1 MVTKNLLKMYVL
13 GFIVAMFLNMNTTCK
28 KDDNPV
34 EPAEVTPPANETK
47 EMTNLSDSLISAFK
61 SIDKT
66 RILNCVSDECKATL
80 QEELNNTTADIAAF
94 GSALEK
100 RTLIYSSEL
109 YAEYEVEVNGQ
120 KYNVAY
126 ANCGDSKWK
135 VVRF

>member
-1 MVTKNLLKMYVL
+1 VVKKNLLKMYVL

-34 EPAEVTPPANETK
+34 EPAEVTPPANETA
-47 EMTNLSDSLISAFK
+47 EMTNLSDSLTSAFK
-61 SIDKT
+61 SVDKT

-94 GSALEK
+94 GAALEK

>member
-1 MVTKNLLKMYVL
+1 MYVL
-13 GFIVAMFLNMNTTCK
+13 GFIIAMFLNMNSTCK

-34 EPAEVTPPANETK
+34 EPAEVTPPANETT

-100 RTLIYSSEL
+100 RTLIYTSEL

>member
-1 MVTKNLLKMYVL
+1 VVTKNPLKMYVL
-13 GFIVAMFLNMNTTCK
+13 GFIIAMFLNMNSTCK

-34 EPAEVTPPANETK
+34 EPAEVTPPANETT

-100 RTLIYSSEL
+100 RTLIYTSEL